1 MFYNLNMAQ
10 DLLEP
15 ELLYK
20 RELKEKHHQNV
31 VNLFDELVK
40 QSQVDVESNKALCTK
55 IYSKQE
61 EAKKV
66 ESKLSS
72 ARGLKIL
79 FIIMIVLGAFLALPY
94 ALYTTIKNKELFH
107 KLH

>member
-40 QSQVDVESNKALCTK
+40 QSQVDIESNKVL
-55 IYSKQE
+55 I
-61 EAKKV
+61 
-66 ESKLSS
+66 ESNVS
-72 ARGLKIL
+72 
-79 FIIMIVLGAFLALPY
+79 P
-94 ALYTTIKNKELFH
+94 EQ
-107 KLH
+107 